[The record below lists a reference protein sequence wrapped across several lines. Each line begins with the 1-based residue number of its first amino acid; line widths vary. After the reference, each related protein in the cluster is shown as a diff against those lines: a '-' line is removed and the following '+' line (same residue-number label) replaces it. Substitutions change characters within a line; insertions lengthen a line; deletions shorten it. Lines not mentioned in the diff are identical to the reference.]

1 MNRIFNKKGITIVES
16 LIAVF
21 LTAVAVASLISMQP
35 LSWQSAGRAD
45 SLSRAVGLLQQE
57 LESVELNILMGN
69 PPTSDAGFVN
79 VVIGGELFEKKT
91 TISQPSTTTW
101 LAHVHVRWRTNPK
114 GIRSSILV
122 SRQPGF
128 DI

>member
-1 MNRIFNKKGITIVES
+1 MKMIFNNKGITIVES

-57 LESVELNILMGN
+57 LETAEILIKNGT
-69 PPTSDAGFVN
+69 PPPDSANYDDVF
-79 VVIGGELFEKKT
+79 IGAQKFEKRLRL
-91 TISQPSTTTW
+91 SQPNTSSW
-101 LAHVHVRWRTNPK
+101 LVNVHVRWQGNPK
-114 GIRSSILV
+114 GIQSSIIV
-122 SRQPGF
+122 MR
-128 DI
+128 